1 MRGLTIVMTGSL
13 LVLGANALAEDTATP
28 AGRGHACRHG
38 GGHGGHGGMWKQFDK
53 DGDGALS
60 DAETADMKAAWA
72 AHHGVRKNAML
83 SKFDKDGDGTL
94 SEAETAEMKA
104 AWATH
109 RDVRKKEMLAKFD
122 EDGDGQI
129 SAEEKMNA
137 RKSRES
143 EMRKQMFGVMDTSG
157 DGKLS
162 TAEIQAKIEQMR
174 GKCEGRKA
182 SDSKLTEEEKAAM
195 KSTSEEWINEMVS
208 KFDADGDGQI
218 AENEVAAG
226 MAALR
231 GQCHKGHAQ
240 PEEAKDVINLR

>member
-13 LVLGANALAEDTATP
+13 LVLGANALAEDTATRAGWGH
-28 AGRGHACRHG
+28 AGRHG
-38 GGHGGHGGMWKQFDK
+38 GGHGGMWKQY
-53 DGDGALS
+53 
-60 DAETADMKAAWA
+60 
-72 AHHGVRKNAML
+72 
-83 SKFDKDGDGTL
+83 DKDGDGTL
-94 SEAETAEMKA
+94 SDAERADMKA
-104 AWATH
+104 AWAVR
-109 RDVRKKEMLAKFD
+109 RDARKKAMLAKYD
-122 EDGDGQI
+122 ADGDGQI

-143 EMRKQMFGVMDTSG
+143 EMRKQMFGVLDTSG

-174 GKCEGRKA
+174 GKCEGHKA
-182 SDSKLTEEEKAAM
+182 FDSKLTEEEKAAM
-195 KSTSEEWINEMVS
+195 KSISEKWINEMVS

-218 AENEVAAG
+218 AEDEVAAG

-231 GQCHKGHAQ
+231 GQCKKGHAQ